1 MGNDEVEEKNSGEV
15 ESQSQTVKA
24 RTSGLAI
31 AGFVCGL
38 IGFLLPF
45 PFIFLGPVAIILSI
59 IALVQINKNEN
70 VKGLGFGIAGL
81 ILGCITFLMIPI
93 LAAIAIPNFLS
104 MRIRAKEASVK
115 SNMHIVQ
122 LTMEDWCTMSDWKYP
137 ISINDRTPT
146 GTTFSELLPENMI
159 NSFTNEPPNIEFMHT
174 SEPFPSEYDEISI
187 LPGDIYIFCDGI
199 DYTIL
204 AGGRNGKSLE
214 LHLTSGY

>member
-1 MGNDEVEEKNSGEV
+1 MGNEAVEKNPGEM

-24 RTSGLAI
+24 KTSGLAI

-38 IGFLLPF
+38 IGFILPF

-81 ILGCITFLMIPI
+81 ILGCISFLMIPI
-93 LAAIAIPNFLS
+93 LAAIAIPNFIS

-115 SNMHIVQ
+115 SDMHVVQ
-122 LTMEDWCTMSDWKYP
+122 LCMEDWSTMADWRYP
-137 ISINDRTPT
+137 TSINDRTPT
-146 GTTFSELLPENMI
+146 GTIFSELLPGNMA
-159 NSFTNEPPNIEFMHT
+159 NPFTNEPLNIRFMDV

-187 LPGDIYIFCDGI
+187 MPGDIYIFCDEI

>member
-1 MGNDEVEEKNSGEV
+1 MTNEAVEKNPGEM

-24 RTSGLAI
+24 KTSGLAI

-38 IGFLLPF
+38 IGFILPF

-81 ILGCITFLMIPI
+81 ILGCISFLMIPI
-93 LAAIAIPNFLS
+93 LAAIAIPNFIS
-104 MRIRAKEASVK
+104 MRERAKESSVK
-115 SNMHIVQ
+115 SNMHTVQ
-122 LTMEDWCTMSDWKYP
+122 LAMEDWSTMSEGYYP
-137 ISINDRTPT
+137 TSMNDKTLT
-146 GTTFSELLPENMI
+146 GKTFSGLLPDHIM
-159 NSFTNEPPNIEFMHT
+159 NSFTGGPINIVFMDVY
-174 SEPFPSEYDEISI
+174 EPFPSEYDEISI
-187 LPGDIYIFCDGI
+187 MPGDIYIFCDEI

-204 AGGRNGKSLE
+204 AGGRNGKSIE